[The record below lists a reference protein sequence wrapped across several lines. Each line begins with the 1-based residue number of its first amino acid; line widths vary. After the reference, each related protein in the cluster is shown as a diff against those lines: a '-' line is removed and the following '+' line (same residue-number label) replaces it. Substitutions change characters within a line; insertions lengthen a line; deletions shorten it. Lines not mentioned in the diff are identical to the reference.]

1 MIGRPFF
8 LATRRWGPAIAPELK
23 RRMLLREVNGRI
35 REISDRFGTPEGTY
49 RLICECGREDCEE
62 RVEVPVSAY
71 EEARRS
77 DGFLVAPGH
86 AEPTPKGASSS
97 TLMPALVPADPLRLQ

>member
-1 MIGRPFF
+1 
-8 LATRRWGPAIAPELK
+8 
-23 RRMLLREVNGRI
+23 MLLREVNGRI

-77 DGFLVAPGH
+77 EGFFV
-86 AEPTPKGASSS
+86 ASSHEEPPAKQGGS
-97 TLMPALVPADPLRLQ
+97 PRLMPALVPGDPLRLQ